1 MFKMPL
7 IADLEVSLLPTEP
20 GSVLDRLESV
30 LVQQRDYHRLFDAK
44 MMRVRQRMG
53 LRITRPT
60 ALSDVPREQEPEFR
74 KAWTDTA
81 REIGQLFLDNGLLP
95 DAWAYFRTIQEPE
108 RVRAAIQAKV
118 AEASG
123 LTDQDREELL
133 NLALYDGAHMVEGIR
148 LLLRTHGTCNTVTAM
163 SQVIGQMSPAERRQ
177 AAAIMVRHLYTD
189 LQASVR
195 RDIERR
201 QPLLRA
207 EIPLREMIVGKD
219 YLFADG
225 NYHIDVSHLHSI
237 VGFARNLHRED
248 PELKLAVE
256 LSLYGEQLSEH
267 LRYPADVPFEDYYV
281 ASGYFLRALS
291 GEDEQ
296 AGLDWFTCR
305 LQQEPDEAD
314 RRMIAFVLV
323 DLATRLGRAAE
334 VLETVAPWLS
344 RMEDPNGFSFT
355 AACIESGRPELLEMT
370 ARANDDVLAF
380 ATSLLVR
387 C

>member
-1 MFKMPL
+1 MPL

-20 GSVLDRLESV
+20 DSVLDRLESV
-30 LVQQRDYHRLFDAK
+30 LVEQRDYHRLFDAK

>member
-1 MFKMPL
+1 MPL

>member
-1 MFKMPL
+1 MPL

-30 LVQQRDYHRLFDAK
+30 LVEQRDYHRLFDAK